1 MPRGGSRP
9 GAGRKQGSA
18 SKRSQDVTAALIGDG
33 RATARVHAEGGPR
46 DENADQKRRDAMAI
60 AAAPYVHPRLATIDG
75 DLKLHLHK
83 HEEALA
89 ELE

>member
-18 SKRSQDVTAALIGDG
+18 SKRSQDVAAALMESGELPLEYMLK
-33 RATARVHAEGGPR
+33 VVR
-46 DENADQKRRDAMAI
+46 DENADKKRRDEMAR
-60 AAAPYVHPRLATIDG
+60 AAAPYCHARLATIDG
-75 DLKLHLHK
+75 DLNLHLHK

>member
-18 SKRSQDVTAALIGDG
+18 SKRSQEVTAVLIETGELPLEYMLK
-33 RATARVHAEGGPR
+33 VLR
-46 DENADQKRRDAMAI
+46 DEQADEKRRDAMAI

-75 DLKLHLHK
+75 DLNLHLHK

>member
-18 SKRSQDVTAALIGDG
+18 SRRSQEVTAAIIETGELPLEYMLK
-33 RATARVHAEGGPR
+33 VVR

-75 DLKLHLHK
+75 DLNLHLHK

>member
-1 MPRGGSRP
+1 MKYGELPLEYML
-9 GAGRKQGSA
+9 K
-18 SKRSQDVTAALIGDG
+18 VL
-33 RATARVHAEGGPR
+33 R
-46 DENADQKRRDAMAI
+46 DEQDDEKRRDAMAI

-75 DLKLHLHK
+75 DLNLHLHK